1 MSTLILLR
9 HGQSTWNLEN
19 RFTGWV
25 DVDLT
30 EQGIKEAIRAGQAL
44 LGAEILPSVAY
55 TSVLRRAVKTLD
67 LALYEMGLSWIPVK
81 KSWRLNERHYGA
93 LQGLN
98 KAETAKK
105 YGDAQVKLWR
115 RSYDVTPPALKDRE
129 IEALRKDPR
138 YRYVPKELL
147 PKTECLKDV
156 MTRMMPLWY
165 DDLAPQLLGSETVLV
180 SAHGNS
186 IRALIK
192 HLENISDQDIV
203 EYEVPN
209 GEPIVYELDDGLNVI
224 SKATL

>member
-1 MSTLILLR
+1 MILLR

>member
-1 MSTLILLR
+1 LILLR

>member
-1 MSTLILLR
+1 VSTLILLR

>member
-115 RSYDVTPPALKDRE
+115 RSYDVPPPALKDRE

-209 GEPIVYELDDGLNVI
+209 GEPIVYELDDGLNVT